1 MILVEMSFSCAV
13 LETFKLGPCF
23 FREVLPWS
31 WINQER
37 KLFFAE
43 ITMLFIR
50 NALLDLIPYAQIK
63 KSEKHPW
70 RILTISKVAS

>member
-1 MILVEMSFSCAV
+1 MSFSCAV
-13 LETFKLGPCF
+13 LETFKVGPCF

-50 NALLDLIPYAQIK
+50 NALLDLIPYAQI
-63 KSEKHPW
+63 
-70 RILTISKVAS
+70 